1 MRSLPFLCSPTEE
14 KLYSKSRPL
23 TYNELED
30 CADNSKQLYAEF
42 WVSVDLFKNIFFIF
56 NSGGKL
62 ITKIIPK
69 MKFPVNL
76 LQTVS
81 HLPWIVC
88 WHCFFVLSRKC
99 PWTTPLLRRDYLVQA
114 TEIDIHLL
122 YQVSSTDDWLH
133 WRISP
138 TDSKVKTK
146 LFDIINS
153 TAGMYIRQHIKQY
166 HKNILINVT

>member
-1 MRSLPFLCSPTEE
+1 MKNKVVMRFLPFLCSPTEE

-81 HLPWIVC
+81 HLP
-88 WHCFFVLSRKC
+88 
-99 PWTTPLLRRDYLVQA
+99 
-114 TEIDIHLL
+114 
-122 YQVSSTDDWLH
+122 
-133 WRISP
+133 
-138 TDSKVKTK
+138 
-146 LFDIINS
+146 
-153 TAGMYIRQHIKQY
+153 
-166 HKNILINVT
+166 